1 MKKQLLISSDSN
13 IHVPYINNITYIT
26 YKVKLFFK
34 AYKKINEIFFF
45 LHIKIQIL
53 SKTQRKALNRST

>member
-45 LHIKIQIL
+45 SI
-53 SKTQRKALNRST
+53 